1 MSRSLK
7 EQMRGVGPVTP
18 TVTPRDPW
26 DQRLVRVAG
35 IMLIVAVPA
44 TVAIFA
50 IMLPSTASSPPF
62 APMAR
67 SQIVV
72 TIPPYPTFPPYPT
85 QPGILQVELVPTN
98 IPPPPTPKVRPTPWP
113 VCGTGVPDG
122 IVCEWPRAT
131 SRPLPTRAPAPRCVT
146 PIAGERC
153 EIGPVPTPVTGWG
166 WRR

>member
-50 IMLPSTASSPPF
+50 IMLPSSALPEPRPRESAPVIILTFPPH
-62 APMAR
+62 
-67 SQIVV
+67 
-72 TIPPYPTFPPYPT
+72 PTFPPYPIPPAI
-85 QPGILQVELVPTN
+85 QQVELVPTD
-98 IPPPPTPKVRPTPWP
+98 IPPPPSPKVKPTPYP
-113 VCGTGVPDG
+113 VCATGIPDG
-122 IVCEWPRAT
+122 TVCEWPRAT
-131 SRPLPTRAPAPRCVT
+131 SLPLPTRTPVPRCVT

-153 EIGPVPTPVTGWG
+153 EIGPTPVTGW
-166 WRR
+166 RRK